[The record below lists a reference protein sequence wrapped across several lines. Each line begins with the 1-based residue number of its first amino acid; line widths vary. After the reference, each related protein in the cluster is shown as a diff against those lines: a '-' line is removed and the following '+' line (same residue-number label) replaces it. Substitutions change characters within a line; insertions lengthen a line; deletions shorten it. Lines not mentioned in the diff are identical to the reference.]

1 MAWTAVVYLRPLPWW
16 LGGVIFYVPWLQLIW
31 LWAKC
36 GGKRRLRLELPA
48 WPTSRKS
55 LLGLTFLICKMRK
68 WLEGLS
74 VIPQLWNGWLRMSPD
89 CRRSGAGSG
98 RNAALHLRVHTGPRP
113 PVSGAVKGKEL
124 GWSEHFCWSCWPRE
138 TNVDPL
144 AAEAAVII
152 RLSCKTSTTTLQAAG
167 RSVLISEWTLCGFF
181 PASPR
186 QEKTIFTVLCQGA
199 VDFTNSDFC
208 MTVTAHHKWC
218 YCL

>member
-1 MAWTAVVYLRPLPWW
+1 MARGSLSYSPALKWMAAD
-16 LGGVIFYVPWLQLIW
+16 VP
-31 LWAKC
+31 
-36 GGKRRLRLELPA
+36 RLSQE
-48 WPTSRKS
+48 W
-55 LLGLTFLICKMRK
+55 
-68 WLEGLS
+68 
-74 VIPQLWNGWLRMSPD
+74 GWLRTQRCPSPA
-89 CRRSGAGSG
+89 CTHRSAPSRLGS
-98 RNAALHLRVHTGPRP
+98 RQR
-113 PVSGAVKGKEL
+113 KGT
-124 GWSEHFCWSCWPRE
+124 WSEHFCWSCWPRE